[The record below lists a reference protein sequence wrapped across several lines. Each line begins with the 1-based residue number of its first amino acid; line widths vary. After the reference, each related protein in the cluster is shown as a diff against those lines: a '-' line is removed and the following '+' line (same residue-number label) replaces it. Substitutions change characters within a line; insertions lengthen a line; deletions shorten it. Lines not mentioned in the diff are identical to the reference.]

1 LLFPPD
7 GNGVNMRNP
16 TAAAAAAT
24 KAAMPAGGWKQSP
37 ATLVCLALAL
47 AVMALGFRIATIW

>member
-1 LLFPPD
+1 
-7 GNGVNMRNP
+7 MRNP

-24 KAAMPAGGWKQSP
+24 KAANPAGNWKQSP